1 MAEVGTAYVSVLA
14 SAKGFG
20 RSLESG
26 VAGEVDGSGKT
37 MGSRFGTAFKVGA
50 LALMAGGVFA
60 AKFLSGALE
69 EAREAEKVTART
81 ENVIKSMGIASKVSA
96 SQIGDLATS
105 LSNKTGVDDDAI
117 QSGQNLLLTFKNIA
131 SSAGEAGGVF
141 EQTSGLMVDLSAA
154 MGTDTKGA
162 AIQLGKALNDP
173 VKGLT
178 ALTRV
183 GVSFSEQQ
191 KKQIEGFVES
201 GQLAKAQGVILG
213 ELKNQFGGAAEAMA
227 NPADRLKVTYG
238 NLKEQIGTAL
248 IPVVDR
254 FLNLL
259 LSAAPAVSSA
269 IAGIGPAFGRIQAF
283 LAPFVAQVQGLFS
296 GGGGGGLIS
305 GIVEFARS
313 IGAQLLPVLQT
324 MAATFT
330 GTVLPAI
337 TSLVSYVASA
347 LFPIFQ
353 QVAGIITGQ
362 VIPILVSWYSFMAG
376 SIYPA
381 IVKVATAIATN
392 LKPVFDA
399 LFQVIQTSVLP
410 TVSKLLA
417 KLREWQPT
425 IQKVIGVVVLIIGKV
440 LEFAAAILGKV
451 LPPVIRF
458 AGFLLSNVIP
468 AVAAVIGVIV
478 KIIGKVIEF
487 GAAVVDR
494 VKDFVKFLQ
503 GLRDKFGEALDY
515 VKGIPGKIEGA
526 LSGLGSL
533 LLETGK
539 DLIRGLINGIKAMAG
554 AAADA
559 AKSVVKGAIDGAKSL
574 LKIGSPSKVFEEIG
588 MWSMA
593 GFAKG
598 IEDHAPKVLDKLKG
612 LRDALRSQIDQIKSD
627 FATLSSSV
635 ASAFTGN
642 LFEATDTQSFLGNLF
657 DTKERLKELKAAFK
671 KLVRWG
677 LSPQFLSQLFASGNG
692 ALILDL
698 ASSGNRGYALAGS
711 QMFGQVNS
719 LADSLSGSVAR
730 NQYGPQLERANRRL
744 ERIEAAI
751 KLVGED
757 VGRHIDRAAGSASRR
772 R

>member
-81 ENVIKSMGIASKVSA
+81 ENVIKSMGLASKVSA

-183 GVSFSEQQ
+183 GVSFTEKQKEQ
-191 KKQIEGFVES
+191 IAGFVES
-201 GQLAKAQGVILG
+201 GQMAKAQGVILG

-227 NPADRLKVTYG
+227 TPADKAKVAYA

-283 LAPFVAQVQGLFS
+283 LAPFVAQVQSLFS

-305 GIVEFARS
+305 GIVAFAQS
-313 IGAQLLPVLQT
+313 VGAQLLPVLQT
-324 MAATFT
+324 MGATFT
-330 GTVLPAI
+330 GVVLPAI
-337 TSLVSYVASA
+337 QQLASYLVAN
-347 LFPIFQ
+347 LLPIFS

-362 VIPILVSWYSFMAG
+362 VLPILASLAQFFYG
-376 SIYPA
+376 TIYPA
-381 IVKVATAIATN
+381 VVQVATAIGQK

-539 DLIRGLINGIKAMAG
+539 DLIRGLINGIKAMASAAKDAAVG
-554 AAADA
+554 AVKGAVDA
-559 AKSVVKGAIDGAKSL
+559 AKDY

-588 MWSMA
+588 MWSME
-593 GFAKG
+593 GLAKG
-598 IEDHAPKVLDKLKG
+598 ITDNAVKVLDRLKN
-612 LRDALRSQIDQIKSD
+612 LRDDIRSQIDQVKSD
-627 FATLSSSV
+627 FASLSSSV

-642 LFEATDTQSFLGNLF
+642 LFEATTGQDFISNML
-657 DTKERLKELKAAFK
+657 DTKGQLKQLKKAFK
-671 KLVRWG
+671 KLVGWG
-677 LSPQFLSQLFASGNG
+677 FKPGFLSQLFQSGNA

-698 ASSGNRGYALAGS
+698 ASGS
-711 QMFGQVNS
+711 QADALEAQALFGDVQ
-719 LADSLSGSVAR
+719 SLSGQLGNAVAR
-730 NQYGPQLERANRRL
+730 EKLGPKLDGLRDELRDVRR
-744 ERIEAAI
+744 AI
-751 KLVGED
+751 KHIGDD
-757 VGRHIDRAAGSASRR
+757 VARALNNTAATAARSA
-772 R
+772 